1 MSEERDPIAV
11 ELEEVSAT
19 TLIFTKC
26 GHTGPAHF
34 RIKIWDDTL
43 EFKVPESVIKKSG
56 TKEHVAGICPECF
69 AVKIGQT
76 AIRCCKCGKTILID
90 DPVSL
95 YPKGSD
101 VVNNDIAEYA
111 EEYAIGCLRIECCPS
126 GGFFA
131 GHWTTIG
138 FKPAF

>member
-26 GHTGPAHF
+26 GHTGSAHF

-43 EFKVPESVIKKSG
+43 EFKVPESIIKKTE
-56 TKEHVAGICPECF
+56 TKEHVEGICPECF
-69 AVKIGQT
+69 AVKISQT

-95 YPKGSD
+95 YPKEIRRLSGSG
-101 VVNNDIAEYA
+101 IRHHSA
-111 EEYAIGCLRIECCPS
+111 CR
-126 GGFFA
+126 
-131 GHWTTIG
+131 
-138 FKPAF
+138 